1 MYVIMRQIYDA
12 MKSKYMYNF
21 FIRDIGKNNPINK
34 RRKSIMKKFL
44 SLLLVLSMTATLL
57 VGCGE
62 KKSDGDGA
70 ASGKV
75 TLDIIIS
82 QYGNYTQEWW
92 TEFEKNFE
100 EANKDIDL
108 NIEIVSWN
116 DIYTVVNTRISTG
129 EQPDILNI
137 SGFADYVADDL
148 LMPAE
153 DYVSEELQANFI
165 PSFWESNE
173 MDGTVWALPIL
184 ASCRAL
190 FCNMDLL
197 NGAGI
202 DKVPTTWD
210 EVLTACEAI
219 KAEYGETIVPWG
231 LDISTDEGQ
240 AAFSYYTW
248 NFGGGFVDENGD
260 WALNT
265 KENVEAV
272 EFIKT
277 LIDSGYCNS
286 APFTDTRY
294 PLQDAFSAG
303 TLAMMIG
310 PMNMVAADAKVENY
324 EAADLPGKQTALGV
338 CDQLMVFKDEKA
350 GDERTAAITK
360 FFDAFYELETY
371 SDYMV
376 YEGFLPATQDASD
389 NLAKNAEKYIVGGTE
404 DTTGNSE
411 YFATF
416 CSVLPNCQFYPMQKA
431 EWMDVR
437 NGVIDVEQQVCSGVI
452 DAQTALDN
460 LQDKVAK

>member
-1 MYVIMRQIYDA
+1 
-12 MKSKYMYNF
+12 
-21 FIRDIGKNNPINK
+21 
-34 RRKSIMKKFL
+34 MKKKL
-44 SLLLVLSMTATLL
+44 ISVLLCAAMVGTMLA
-57 VGCGE
+57 GCGNKE
-62 KKSDGDGA
+62 SSDGGGEGGESSD
-70 ASGKV
+70 KV

-82 QYGNYTQEWW
+82 QYGNYTQDWW
-92 TEFEKNFE
+92 TEFEKTFE

-116 DIYTVVNTRISTG
+116 DIYSVVNTRISSN

-153 DYVSEELQANFI
+153 EYVSDSLKSNFI

-184 ASCRAL
+184 ASCRSL
-190 FCNMDLL
+190 FCNVDLL
-197 NGAGI
+197 KEAGI
-202 DKVPTTWD
+202 ENPPATWD
-210 EVLTACEAI
+210 EVITAC
-219 KAEYGETIVPWG
+219 KAVKDKFGKDIVPWG

-248 NFGGGFVDENGD
+248 NFGGGFVDDNGD
-260 WALNT
+260 WALNS

-272 EFIKT
+272 EYIKS
-277 LIDSGYCNS
+277 LIDGGYCNS

-310 PMNMVAADAKVENY
+310 PMNMVAADSKVNY
-324 EAADLPGKQTALGV
+324 VAADLPGEKTALGV
-338 CDQLMVFKDEKA
+338 CDQLMAFKDDEA
-350 GDERTAAITK
+350 GEARTAAITK
-360 FFDAFYELETY
+360 FFDAFYECETY
-371 SDYMV
+371 SNYMV

-389 NLAKNAEKYIVGGTE
+389 NLAANAEKYTVGGS
-404 DTTGNSE
+404 DATGSSE
-411 YFATF
+411 YFKTF
-416 CSVLPNCQFYPMQKA
+416 CAVLPNCKFYPMQKA

-437 NGVIDVEQQVCSGVI
+437 NGVIDVEQQVCNGTLG
-452 DAQTALDN
+452 AQEALDK
-460 LQDKVAK
+460 LQESVAK

>member
-1 MYVIMRQIYDA
+1 
-12 MKSKYMYNF
+12 
-21 FIRDIGKNNPINK
+21 
-34 RRKSIMKKFL
+34 MKKRIL
-44 SLLLVLSMTATLL
+44 SVLLCMAMVASLL
-57 VGCGE
+57 VGCGGS
-62 KKSDGDGA
+62 SD
-70 ASGKV
+70 SGSDSAEGV

-92 TEFEKNFE
+92 TEFEAAFE
-100 EANKDIDL
+100 EANSDIDL

-116 DIYTVVNTRISTG
+116 DIYSVVNTRISSN

-153 DYVSEELQANFI
+153 DYVSDAVKADII
-165 PSFWESNE
+165 PSFWESNA
-173 MDGTVWALPIL
+173 MDDGVVWALPIL

-190 FCNMDLL
+190 FVNTDILAE
-197 NGAGI
+197 AG
-202 DKVPTTWD
+202 VEAPTTWD
-210 EVLTACEAI
+210 EVLTACAAI
-219 KAEYGETIVPWG
+219 KEKCPDVTPWG

-240 AAFSYYTW
+240 AAFSYYSW
-248 NFGGGFVDENGD
+248 NFGGGYVDADNN
-260 WALNT
+260 WALNSA
-265 KENVEAV
+265 ENVAAV
-272 EFIKT
+272 EYIKT

-310 PMNMVAADAKVENY
+310 PMNMVAADSTVNY
-324 EAADLPGKQTALGV
+324 EALTLPGEGVGLGV
-338 CDQLMVFKDEKA
+338 CDQLMVFKDEEA
-350 GDERTAAITK
+350 GDARTAAITK
-360 FFDAFYELETY
+360 FFDAFYEVETY

-376 YEGFLPATQDASD
+376 YEGFLPATLSASD
-389 NLAKNAEKYIVGGTE
+389 NLAANAENYIVGGTE

-416 CSVLPNCQFYPMQKA
+416 CATLPTCSFYPMQKA

-437 NGVIDVEQQVCSGVI
+437 NGVIDVEQQVCTGTIS
-452 DAQTALDN
+452 AQEALDA
-460 LQDKVAK
+460 LQASVTE

>member
-1 MYVIMRQIYDA
+1 
-12 MKSKYMYNF
+12 
-21 FIRDIGKNNPINK
+21 
-34 RRKSIMKKFL
+34 MKKRIL
-44 SLLLVLSMTATLL
+44 SILLCVAMIATML
-57 VGCGE
+57 VGCGGGSSE
-62 KKSDGDGA
+62 EAESSDG
-70 ASGKV
+70 V
-75 TLDIIIS
+75 TLDVIIS
-82 QYGNYTQEWW
+82 QYGNYTQDWW
-92 TEFEKNFE
+92 KQFEADFE
-100 EANKDIDL
+100 AANEGIDL

-153 DYVSEELQANFI
+153 EYVSEEVKNNFI
-165 PSFWESNE
+165 PSFWESNS

-190 FCNMDLL
+190 FCNVDLL

-202 DKVPTTWD
+202 TEAPTTWD
-210 EVLTACEAI
+210 EVLTACQAI
-219 KAEYGETIVPWG
+219 KDTYGDDIVPWG

-240 AAFSYYTW
+240 AAFSYYSW
-248 NFGGGFVDENGD
+248 NFGGGYVDENGD

-265 KENVEAV
+265 PENVEAV
-272 EFIKT
+272 EYIKT
-277 LIDSGYCNS
+277 LIDSGYCNA
-286 APFTDTRY
+286 APYTDTRY

-310 PMNMVAADAKVENY
+310 PMNMVAADSEVNY
-324 EAADLPGKQTALGV
+324 IAADLPGEQVALGV
-338 CDQLMVFKDEKA
+338 CDQLMVFKDEEA
-350 GDERTAAITK
+350 GDARTEAITK
-360 FFDAFYELETY
+360 FFDAFYDCETY
-371 SDYMV
+371 SNYMV

-389 NLAKNAEKYIVGGTE
+389 NLAQNAENYTVGGS
-404 DTTGNSE
+404 DATGSSE

-416 CSVLPNCQFYPMQKA
+416 CAVLPNCQFYPMQKA

-437 NGVIDVEQQVCSGVI
+437 NGVIDVEQQVCTGTI

-460 LQDKVAK
+460 LQAQVTE

>member
-1 MYVIMRQIYDA
+1 
-12 MKSKYMYNF
+12 
-21 FIRDIGKNNPINK
+21 
-34 RRKSIMKKFL
+34 MKKKIL
-44 SLLLVLSMTATLL
+44 SLLLVAAMVAGLA
-57 VGCGE
+57 VGCG
-62 KKSDGDGA
+62 KSGGGSSSSDGDGV
-70 ASGKV
+70 K
-75 TLDIIIS
+75 LDVIIS
-82 QYGNYTQEWW
+82 QYGNYTQDWW
-92 TEFEKNFE
+92 TEFEKTFE

-116 DIYTVVNTRISTG
+116 DIYSVVNTRISSD

-153 DYVSEELQANFI
+153 DYVSSELKDNFV

-184 ASCRAL
+184 ASCRSL

-197 NGAGI
+197 NQAGI
-202 DKVPTTWD
+202 QAPPTTWD
-210 EVLTACEAI
+210 EVLAAC
-219 KAEYGETIVPWG
+219 KAVKDKFGDEIVPWG

-248 NFGGGFVDENGD
+248 NFGGGFVDDNGD
-260 WALNT
+260 WALNS

-272 EFIKT
+272 EYIKT

-310 PMNMVAADAKVENY
+310 PMNMVAADSTVNY
-324 EAADLPGKQTALGV
+324 EAAELPGEKTALGV

-350 GDERTAAITK
+350 DDARTEAITK
-360 FFDAFYELETY
+360 FFDAFYECETY

-376 YEGFLPATQDASD
+376 YEGFLPATQDASE
-389 NLAKNAEKYIVGGTE
+389 NLASNAENYKVGGS
-404 DTTGNSE
+404 DATGSSE
-411 YFATF
+411 YFSTF
-416 CSVLPNCQFYPMQKA
+416 CAVLPTCKFYPMQKA

-437 NGVIDVEQQVCSGVI
+437 NGVIDVEQQVCNGTMG
-452 DAQTALDN
+452 AQEALDQ
-460 LQDKVAK
+460 LQESVTK

>member
-1 MYVIMRQIYDA
+1 
-12 MKSKYMYNF
+12 
-21 FIRDIGKNNPINK
+21 
-34 RRKSIMKKFL
+34 MKKRIL
-44 SLLLVLSMTATLL
+44 SVLVCMAMVASLL
-57 VGCGE
+57 VGCGSSSS
-62 KKSDGDGA
+62 SDDSAEGP
-70 ASGKV
+70 V

-92 TEFEKNFE
+92 TEFEAAFE
-100 EANKDIDL
+100 EANSDIDL

-116 DIYTVVNTRISTG
+116 DIYSVVNTRISSN

-153 DYVSEELQANFI
+153 DYVSEELKADFV
-165 PSFWESNE
+165 PSFWESNA
-173 MDGTVWALPIL
+173 MDDGVVWALPIL

-190 FCNMDLL
+190 FVNTDILAE
-197 NGAGI
+197 AG
-202 DKVPTTWD
+202 VEAPTTWD

-219 KAEYGETIVPWG
+219 KEKCPDVTPWG

-240 AAFSYYTW
+240 AAFSYYSW
-248 NFGGGFVDENGD
+248 NFGGGYVDENNE
-260 WALNT
+260 WALNSA
-265 KENVEAV
+265 ENVEAV

-310 PMNMVAADAKVENY
+310 PMNMVAADSEVNY
-324 EAADLPGKQTALGV
+324 EALSIPGEGIGLGV
-338 CDQLMVFKDEKA
+338 CDQLMVFADEDA
-350 GDERTAAITK
+350 DDSRTAAITK
-360 FFDAFYELETY
+360 FFDAFYEVETY

-376 YEGFLPATQDASD
+376 YEGFLPATLSASE
-389 NLAKNAEKYIVGGTE
+389 NLAANAENYIVGGTE

-416 CSVLPNCQFYPMQKA
+416 CDILPTCSFYPMQKA

-437 NGVIDVEQQVCSGVI
+437 NGVIDVEQQVCSGTTT
-452 DAQTALDN
+452 AQEALDA
-460 LQDKVAK
+460 LQASVTE

>member
-1 MYVIMRQIYDA
+1 
-12 MKSKYMYNF
+12 
-21 FIRDIGKNNPINK
+21 
-34 RRKSIMKKFL
+34 MKKRIL
-44 SLLLVLSMTATLL
+44 SVLLCMAIVASLL
-57 VGCGE
+57 VGCGS
-62 KKSDGDGA
+62 KDD
-70 ASGKV
+70 GKV

-92 TEFEKNFE
+92 TEFEAAFE
-100 EANKDIDL
+100 EANNDIDL

-116 DIYTVVNTRISTG
+116 DIYSVVNTRISSN

-153 DYVSEELQANFI
+153 DYVSDAVKADII
-165 PSFWESNE
+165 PSFWESNA
-173 MDGTVWALPIL
+173 MDDGVVWALPIL

-190 FCNMDLL
+190 FCNTDLL
-197 NGAGI
+197 AEAGAEI
-202 DKVPTTWD
+202 PTTWD
-210 EVLTACEAI
+210 EVLDACQKI
-219 KAEYGETIVPWG
+219 KDKFGDDIVPWG

-248 NFGGGFVDENGD
+248 NFGGGFVDADNN
-260 WALNT
+260 WALNS

-272 EFIKT
+272 EYIKT

-310 PMNMVAADAKVENY
+310 PMNMVAADSTVNY
-324 EAADLPGKQTALGV
+324 QAVDIPGNQIGLGV

-360 FFDAFYELETY
+360 FFDAFYEVETY

-376 YEGFLPATQDASD
+376 YEGFLPATTSGSE
-389 NLAKNAEKYIVGGTE
+389 NLAANAEKYIVGGTE
-404 DTTGNSE
+404 DVTGSSE

-416 CSVLPNCQFYPMQKA
+416 CAVLPNCQFYPMQKA

-437 NGVIDVEQQVCSGVI
+437 NGVIDVEQKVCEGGVS
-452 DAQTALDN
+452 AQEALDE
-460 LQDKVAK
+460 LQATITGE